1 MGSIV
6 SVDLR
11 GSVQR
16 LIREMY
22 HPFDEAAELMSCF
35 GEAAL
40 AVTDSPRAE
49 IRVLSLVEGAADLRI
64 ELGSGGPRMAPL
76 IEKAT
81 SSRQVVFP
89 ILYQHAELG
98 WMVIVRPAA
107 SLGGVGIRACEW
119 IAKALAYHLKRH
131 EVGTIARERHGREAV
146 LIGTSEPLTQ
156 VDLFL
161 ERASRTLLPALI
173 LGCPGSEAE
182 SIALA
187 LHLLSP
193 VRSGTFVQ
201 ASCATF
207 GSASFERRLLDLLCS
222 ADGGTLLLAHLE
234 HTDLQNQH
242 VLYEIL
248 ETGPR
253 LWSVGRRG
261 PPVPVRLLATATR
274 DLDRLAQRGEFHAG
288 LLDRLDFLRLE
299 IEPLRNRREDIR
311 PLIEHNLRRHSWNGA
326 SEISEEVLQACVEYE
341 WPGDVL
347 ELSRVVARLAVMS
360 GEDCVLPRHV
370 HAYAPQ
376 LLEGRAQA
384 SRQKSVQLS
393 AEGSPERFL
402 GRLDSCHPPLRRAI
416 DQMTAHPQAKMSLAG
431 VAASTNVSSSHLA
444 HLFQKDLGTT
454 FTRFLS
460 SLRID
465 RAKHLLLEQPRES
478 ITTIATGT
486 GFSDLRH
493 FERTFKGAVGCTPKE
508 FRRLAGV
515 GRQHPATS

>member
-1 MGSIV
+1 
-6 SVDLR
+6 
-11 GSVQR
+11 
-16 LIREMY
+16 MY
-22 HPFDEAAELMSCF
+22 HPFDEATELMCCF

-49 IRVLSLVEGAADLRI
+49 IKVLSPLEEGADLRI
-64 ELGSGGPRMAPL
+64 ELGNGDARRTKES
-76 IEKAT
+76 
-81 SSRQVVFP
+81 SSRQAVFP
-89 ILYQHAELG
+89 ILYQKAELG
-98 WMVIVRPAA
+98 WMAIARPAS
-107 SLGGVGIRACEW
+107 SLGGVGVQACEW

-146 LIGTSEPLTQ
+146 LIGTSEPLSQ

-193 VRSGTFVQ
+193 VRSGPFVQ
-201 ASCATF
+201 ANCATLD
-207 GSASFERRLLDLLCS
+207 GASFERRLLDLLRS
-222 ADGGTLLLAHLE
+222 AEGGTLLLAHLE

-242 VLYEIL
+242 VLCEIL

-253 LWSVGRRG
+253 LWTGRHG
-261 PPVPVRLLATATR
+261 QPVSVRLLATATR
-274 DLDRLAQRGEFHAG
+274 DLDWMAQRGEIHSG
-288 LLDRLDFLRLE
+288 LLERLDFLRLE

-311 PLIEHNLRRHSWNGA
+311 PLIEHNLRRHSWNGVP
-326 SEISEEVLQACVEYE
+326 EISEEVLQACIEYD

-370 HAYAPQ
+370 RAYAPQ
-376 LLEGRAQA
+376 ILTGRGQVSPQRLEAPRVG
-384 SRQKSVQLS
+384 LP

-402 GRLDSCHPPLRRAI
+402 SRLDSCHPALRRAI

-460 SLRID
+460 SVRID
-465 RAKHLLLEQPRES
+465 RAKHFLLEQPREA
-478 ITTIATGT
+478 ITTIATET

-515 GRQHPATS
+515 GRQLPATS

>member
-1 MGSIV
+1 
-6 SVDLR
+6 
-11 GSVQR
+11 
-16 LIREMY
+16 MY
-22 HPFDEAAELMSCF
+22 HPFDEATELMCCF

-40 AVTDSPRAE
+40 AATDSPRAE
-49 IRVLSLVEGAADLRI
+49 IKVLSRVEGEADLRI
-64 ELGSGGPRMAPL
+64 ELGSGNPR
-76 IEKAT
+76 I
-81 SSRQVVFP
+81 SSRQAVFP
-89 ILYQHAELG
+89 ILYQQAELG
-98 WMVIVRPAA
+98 RMVIVRPAS
-107 SLGGVGIRACEW
+107 SLGGVGIQACEW

-193 VRSGTFVQ
+193 VRSGAFVQ
-201 ASCATF
+201 ANCATL
-207 GSASFERRLLDLLCS
+207 GSAGGPSFERRLLDLLCS

-248 ETGPR
+248 EAGPR
-253 LWSVGRRG
+253 LWSVGRHG
-261 PPVPVRLLATATR
+261 PPVSVRLLATATR
-274 DLDRLAQRGEFHAG
+274 DLDTRVQRGEFHAG
-288 LLDRLDFLRLE
+288 LLERLDFLRLE
-299 IEPLRNRREDIR
+299 LEPLRNRKEDIR
-311 PLIEHNLRRHSWNGA
+311 PLIEHNLRRHSWNGTP
-326 SEISEEVLQACVEYE
+326 EISEEVLQTCVEYE

-376 LLEGRAQA
+376 LLEGRT
-384 SRQKSVQLS
+384 QKSVQLP
-393 AEGSPERFL
+393 AEGAPDAPERFL
-402 GRLDSCHPPLRRAI
+402 GRLESCHPALRRAI

-515 GRQHPATS
+515 GRRQLPATS